1 MDKVHTFDGPA
12 AFCAWL
18 ADYHAQETE
27 LWIKI
32 YKKASKIPSIN
43 WEEAVIEAI
52 AWGWIDGIKKSYD
65 KDSYF
70 QRLTPRRARSN
81 WSQKN
86 CNHVENLIKIG
97 RMQKPGLLQVEAAKA
112 DGRWENAY
120 AGSATMEIPED
131 FLTALAADP
140 KAQAFYE
147 TLSRSSVFAIY
158 HRLHSAKR
166 VQTREDRMAKLL
178 DMLARGEKPI

>member
-1 MDKVHTFDGPA
+1 
-12 AFCAWL
+12 
-18 ADYHAQETE
+18 
-27 LWIKI
+27 
-32 YKKASKIPSIN
+32 
-43 WEEAVIEAI
+43 
-52 AWGWIDGIKKSYD
+52 
-65 KDSYF
+65 
-70 QRLTPRRARSN
+70 
-81 WSQKN
+81 
-86 CNHVENLIKIG
+86 
-97 RMQKPGLLQVEAAKA
+97 MQGPGLLQVEAAKA

-166 VQTREDRMAKLL
+166 AQTREDRKEKLL
-178 DMLARGEKPI
+178 DMLARGEKPT